1 MYVCGITFLL
11 FQYTIA
17 SSSTDDKLDRGSS
30 YSLRKMEMGI
40 NFVPTMP
47 ILTRV
52 EPLLYKKGD
61 VNDETLSIKKYV
73 LGEELAKVTW
83 SLI

>member
-1 MYVCGITFLL
+1 
-11 FQYTIA
+11 
-17 SSSTDDKLDRGSS
+17 
-30 YSLRKMEMGI
+30 MEMGI